1 MPLIQGTKLGSYEIV
16 SPLGAGGMGEVYC
29 ALDTKLGREVAIKV
43 LPEAFARDEERLSR
57 FEREARILASLNHPN
72 VASIYNLE
80 QEEGQTFLVLELV
93 PGSSLDELITRESIA
108 VKEALSICSQVAA
121 ALEAAHEKGIVHRD
135 LKPANI
141 KITPKNVVKVLDFG
155 IAKIINPNF
164 FSDNLSIVKTIGL
177 DETGQ
182 GMVLGT
188 VTYMSPEQ
196 ARGKQLDKQTD
207 IWSFGCVLFEI
218 LSRRKAFDG
227 ETVSDVLVA
236 ILDREPNWENLPSA
250 LPSKIH
256 DLIIR
261 CLQKDVRQRLHDIG
275 DARIELEEILASPGL
290 TTTRKRKRTKTAVI
304 RKNVDTDSKQ
314 IVFRQ
319 PVLTQLTSA
328 GGIHEF
334 PAWSPD
340 GKRLAY
346 SLEVKG
352 FKKIFIQEIDG
363 GKSWQVTTGS
373 YDDIQ
378 PAWATAADSILFVR
392 SNQGRGKLQPGDVF
406 GQYTD
411 GDIWRIDLQSGKEQK
426 IISNGFNPSFSPD
439 GKLIALDASWAGPRR
454 IWVVNN
460 HGSNPQQIT
469 GDVSEAVS
477 HVNPSWSP
485 DGEKIV
491 FQNIERTKF
500 DIKVVELVS
509 RKVEWVTNDLFQD
522 LNPVWSGDY
531 IYFSSYRSGGL
542 NIWRVPANSPGSPQQ
557 LTIGAGQDVEI
568 AISPDGK
575 QLAFTILRQNADV
588 WKLPV
593 SPATGEPINAALSVI
608 VSTREDSRGAWSPE
622 GNQIAFNSDR
632 TGDMNIWKYSFAD
645 EKIEQLT
652 KGPGGDYQPNW
663 SPDGNWITFFSCR
676 AGNADIWLIDSAGN
690 HLKRLTKTKSLQI
703 NPFFSPDG
711 KQIAYQS
718 DESGRLEV
726 WLMNHDGSDQRQL
739 SDIGVM
745 GHFLRWSN
753 DGKFIFFRCSSMKQS
768 VMKISIDG
776 GEPIQI
782 AEVAGGSHISFSP
795 DQSMIM
801 DVIGHKQLWVSPL
814 SDGKPKMIFEFDNSD
829 ARIDYP
835 MWSPDGNWILFDKF
849 QPQGGDIWIM
859 KNFS

>member
-1 MPLIQGTKLGSYEIV
+1 MALIQGTKLGSYEII

-43 LPEAFARDEERLSR
+43 LPQAFSRDQERLSR

-72 VASIYNLE
+72 IASIYSLE
-80 QEEGQTFLVLELV
+80 QAEDQSFLVLELV
-93 PGSSLDELITRESIA
+93 PGSTLDELIAKESIGI
-108 VKEALSICSQVAA
+108 KESLSICGQVAA

-141 KITPKNVVKVLDFG
+141 KITSKNIVKVLDFG

-164 FSDNLSIVKTIGL
+164 FSDHLSQVKTIGL

-188 VTYMSPEQ
+188 VSYMSPEQ

-207 IWSFGCVLFEI
+207 IWSFGCVLFET
-218 LSRRKAFDG
+218 LSGQKAFDG

-236 ILDREPNWENLPSA
+236 ILDREPIWKNLPSSA
-250 LPSKIH
+250 PSKVR
-256 DLIIR
+256 DLIGR
-261 CLQKDVRQRLHDIG
+261 CLQKDVHQRLHDIG
-275 DARIELEEILASPGL
+275 DARIELEEISTTTGL
-290 TTTRKRKRTKTAVI
+290 TTTKKRKRTKTAMV
-304 RKNVDTDSKQ
+304 RKPAETDSKS

-352 FKKIFIQEIDG
+352 FKKIFIHEIDS
-363 GKSWQVTTGS
+363 GKSSQITTGP

-378 PAWATAADSILFVR
+378 PGWGPTGDSILFVR
-392 SNQGRGKLQPGDVF
+392 SNQSRGKLQPGDVF
-406 GQYTD
+406 GVYLD
-411 GDIWRIDLQSGKEQK
+411 GDIWRIDLQNGKEQK

-439 GKLIALDASWAGPRR
+439 GKWVALDASWAGPRR

-460 HGSNPQQIT
+460 RGSNPQQIT

-477 HVNPSWSP
+477 HVNPNWSP
-485 DGEKIV
+485 DGKKIV

-509 RKVEWVTNDLFQD
+509 KKVEWVTNDLFQD
-522 LNPVWSGDY
+522 LNPVWSGNY

-542 NIWRVPANSPGSPQQ
+542 NIWRVPANGSGAPQQ

-575 QLAFTILRQNADV
+575 QLGFTILRQNADV
-588 WKLPV
+588 WKLSV
-593 SPATGEPINAALSVI
+593 SPETGEPIHAPSSVI
-608 VSTREDSRGAWSPE
+608 VSTREDSRGAWSPD

-676 AGNADIWLIDSAGN
+676 AGNADIWLIDSTGN
-690 HLKRLTKTKSLQI
+690 QLKRLTKNKSLEI

-711 KQIAYQS
+711 KLIAYQS

-726 WLMNHDGSDQRQL
+726 WLMNHDGKDHRQIT
-739 SDIGVM
+739 DIGVM
-745 GHFLRWSN
+745 GHFLGWSA
-753 DGKFIFFRCSSMKQS
+753 DGKFIYFRCSTGNQS
-768 VMKISIDG
+768 VMKVSVDG
-776 GEPIQI
+776 GEQFVPG
-782 AEVAGGSHISFSP
+782 EVAGGSHISFSP
-795 DQSMIM
+795 AQSLIM

-814 SDGKPKMIFEFDNSD
+814 NGGKPKMIFEFDNPD

-835 MWSPDGNWILFDKF
+835 VWSPDGKWILFDKF

-859 KNFS
+859 KNFE

>member
-1 MPLIQGTKLGSYEIV
+1 MALTQGTKLGSYEII
-16 SPLGAGGMGEVYC
+16 SPLGVGGMGEVYC

-43 LPEAFARDEERLSR
+43 LPEAFAKDQERLSR

-72 VASIYNLE
+72 IASIYNLE

-93 PGSSLDELITRESIA
+93 PGSTLDEMIIRESFGI
-108 VKEALSICSQVAA
+108 KEALSICRQVAA

-141 KITPKNVVKVLDFG
+141 KITPKNIVKVLDFG
-155 IAKIINPNF
+155 IAKIVNPNF
-164 FSDNLSIVKTIGL
+164 FADNLSDVKTIGL
-177 DETGQ
+177 DETGH
-182 GMVLGT
+182 GMILGT
-188 VTYMSPEQ
+188 VSYMSPEQ

-218 LSRRKAFDG
+218 LTGHKAFDG

-236 ILDREPNWENLPSA
+236 ILDRDPDWQSLPSSV
-250 LPSKIH
+250 PSKVR
-256 DLIIR
+256 DLISR
-261 CLQKDVRQRLHDIG
+261 CLQKDIRQRLHDIG
-275 DARIELEEILASPGL
+275 DTRIELEEILTTSGI
-290 TTTRKRKRTKTAVI
+290 TTTKKRKRTRTTPIHKTT
-304 RKNVDTDSKQ
+304 DTDLKP

-340 GKRLAY
+340 GTRLAY

-352 FKKIFIQEIDG
+352 FKKIFIQEIDT
-363 GKSWQVTTGS
+363 GKNSQVTTGS
-373 YDDIQ
+373 CDDIQ
-378 PAWATAADSILFVR
+378 PAWGPSGDSILFVR
-392 SNQGRGKLQPGDVF
+392 SNQTHGKLQPGDVF
-406 GQYTD
+406 GQYSD

-426 IISNGFNPSFSPD
+426 FISNGFNPSFSPD

-454 IWVVNN
+454 IWVVNH

-485 DGEKIV
+485 DGKSIV

-500 DIKVVELVS
+500 DIKVIGVAS
-509 RKVEWVTNDLFQD
+509 RNVEWITNDLFQD

-542 NIWRVPANSPGSPQQ
+542 NIWRVPASGSGAPQQ
-557 LTIGAGQDVEI
+557 LTIGAGQDVQI
-568 AISPDGK
+568 AISPSGK

-588 WKLPV
+588 WKLGV
-593 SPATGEPINAALSVI
+593 SPESGDPMDAPSSVI
-608 VSTREDSRGAWSPE
+608 VSTREDSRGAWSPD

-632 TGDMNIWKYSFAD
+632 TGDMNIWKYSFD
-645 EKIEQLT
+645 QEKIEQLT

-676 AGNADIWLIDSAGN
+676 AGNADIWLIDSSGN
-690 HLKRLTKTKSLQI
+690 QLKRLTKTKSLEI

-711 KQIAYQS
+711 KHIAYQS
-718 DESGRLEV
+718 DVSGRLEV
-726 WLMNHDGSDQRQL
+726 WLMNSDGSDQHQIT
-739 SDIGVM
+739 DIGVM
-745 GHFLRWSN
+745 GHFLRWST
-753 DGKFIFFRCSSMKQS
+753 DGKFTYFRCSSGHQS
-768 VMKISIDG
+768 VMKISVDG
-776 GEPIQI
+776 GEPLHLG
-782 AEVAGGSHISFSP
+782 EVAGGSHISFSP
-795 DQSMIM
+795 QHSLIM

-814 SDGKPKMIFEFDNSD
+814 NGGKPKMIFEFDNPD

-835 MWSPDGNWILFDKF
+835 VWSPDGKWILFDKF

-859 KNFS
+859 KNFE

>member
-1 MPLIQGTKLGSYEIV
+1 
-16 SPLGAGGMGEVYC
+16 
-29 ALDTKLGREVAIKV
+29 
-43 LPEAFARDEERLSR
+43 
-57 FEREARILASLNHPN
+57 
-72 VASIYNLE
+72 E
-80 QEEGQTFLVLELV
+80 QAEDQTFLVLELV
-93 PGSSLDELITRESIA
+93 PGSTLDEMIARESIGI
-108 VKEALSICSQVAA
+108 KEALLICGQVAA

-164 FSDNLSIVKTIGL
+164 FSDNLSQVKTIGL

-207 IWSFGCVLFEI
+207 IWSFGCVLFET
-218 LSRRKAFDG
+218 LAGQKAFDG
-227 ETVSDVLVA
+227 ETISDVLVA
-236 ILDREPNWENLPSA
+236 ILDREPVWKNLPSSVS
-250 LPSKIH
+250 SKVR
-256 DLIIR
+256 DLISR

-275 DARIELEEILASPGL
+275 DARIELEEML
-290 TTTRKRKRTKTAVI
+290 TTTGLTITKKRKRTKTTSL
-304 RKNVDTDSKQ
+304 RKPADTDSKSAA
-314 IVFRQ
+314 FRQ

-340 GKRLAY
+340 GKRIAY

-352 FKKIFIQEIDG
+352 FKKIFVHAIDSG
-363 GKSWQVTTGS
+363 QSSQLTTGS

-378 PAWATAADSILFVR
+378 PAWGPAGDSILFVR
-392 SNQGRGKLQPGDVF
+392 SNQSRGKLQPGDVF
-406 GQYTD
+406 GVYID
-411 GDIWRIDLQSGKEQK
+411 GDIWRIDLQNSKEQK

-454 IWVVNN
+454 IWVVNS

-485 DGEKIV
+485 DGKKIV

-509 RKVEWVTNDLFQD
+509 KKVEWVTNDLFQD
-522 LNPVWSGDY
+522 LNPVWAGDY

-542 NIWRVPANSPGSPQQ
+542 NIWRIPANGSGAPQQ

-588 WKLPV
+588 WKLSV
-593 SPATGEPINAALSVI
+593 SPETGEPINAPSSVI
-608 VSTREDSRGAWSPE
+608 VSTREDSRGAWSPD

-632 TGDMNIWKYSFAD
+632 TGDMNVWKYSFAE

-652 KGPGGDYQPNW
+652 KGPG
-663 SPDGNWITFFSCR
+663 
-676 AGNADIWLIDSAGN
+676 
-690 HLKRLTKTKSLQI
+690 
-703 NPFFSPDG
+703 
-711 KQIAYQS
+711 
-718 DESGRLEV
+718 
-726 WLMNHDGSDQRQL
+726 
-739 SDIGVM
+739 
-745 GHFLRWSN
+745 
-753 DGKFIFFRCSSMKQS
+753 
-768 VMKISIDG
+768 
-776 GEPIQI
+776 
-782 AEVAGGSHISFSP
+782 
-795 DQSMIM
+795 
-801 DVIGHKQLWVSPL
+801 
-814 SDGKPKMIFEFDNSD
+814 
-829 ARIDYP
+829 
-835 MWSPDGNWILFDKF
+835 
-849 QPQGGDIWIM
+849 
-859 KNFS
+859 

>member
-1 MPLIQGTKLGSYEIV
+1 MPLVQGTKLGSYEII

-29 ALDTKLGREVAIKV
+29 ALDNKLGREVAIKV
-43 LPEAFARDEERLSR
+43 LPEVFARDQERLSR

-72 VASIYNLE
+72 VAAIYNLE
-80 QEEGQTFLVLELV
+80 QEDDQTFLVLELV
-93 PGSSLDELITRESIA
+93 PGATLDELISRESIG
-108 VKEALSICSQVAA
+108 VKEALSICGQVAA

-155 IAKIINPNF
+155 IAKITNPNF
-164 FSDNLSIVKTIGL
+164 FSDNLSQVKTIGL

-218 LSRRKAFDG
+218 LSGQKTFDG

-236 ILDREPNWENLPSA
+236 ILDREPNWQELPSSV
-250 LPSKIH
+250 PSKVR

-290 TTTRKRKRTKTAVI
+290 TTTKKRKRTKTAAV
-304 RKNVDTDSKQ
+304 RKTSDSDSKPF
-314 IVFRQ
+314 VFRQ

-352 FKKIFIQEIDG
+352 FKKIFTQEIDS
-363 GKSWQVTTGS
+363 GKSSQLTIGS

-378 PAWATAADSILFVR
+378 PAWGPAGDSILFVR
-392 SNQGRGKLQPGDVF
+392 SNQARGKLQPGDVF
-406 GQYTD
+406 GQYND

-454 IWVVNN
+454 IWIVNN

-485 DGEKIV
+485 DGNKIV

-500 DIKVVELVS
+500 DIKLVELLS

-522 LNPVWSGDY
+522 LNPVWSGDH

-542 NIWRVPANSPGSPQQ
+542 NIWRIPADGSGAPQQ

-568 AISPDGK
+568 AISPNGK

-588 WKLPV
+588 WKLAV
-593 SPATGEPINAALSVI
+593 SETAEPINAASSVI
-608 VSTREDSRGAWSPE
+608 VSTREDSRGAWSPD

-690 HLKRLTKTKSLQI
+690 QLKRLTKNKSLEI

-726 WLMNHDGSDQRQL
+726 WLMNYNGSNQRQI
-739 SDIGVM
+739 SDIGAM

-753 DGKFIFFRCSSMKQS
+753 DGKFIFFRCSSGKQP
-768 VMKISIDG
+768 VMKISVAG
-776 GEPIQI
+776 GEPEAV

-795 DQSMIM
+795 DQTMIM

-814 SDGKPKMIFEFDNSD
+814 NNGKPKIIFEFDNPD

-835 MWSPDGNWILFDKF
+835 VWSPDGKWILFDKF
-849 QPQGGDIWIM
+849 QPQGGDIWIL
-859 KNFS
+859 KNFE

>member
-1 MPLIQGTKLGSYEIV
+1 MALIQGTKLGSYEVI
-16 SPLGAGGMGEVYC
+16 SQLGVGGMGEVYC

-43 LPEAFARDEERLSR
+43 LPEAFARNEERLSR

-72 VASIYNLE
+72 IASIYNLE
-80 QEEGQTFLVLELV
+80 QAEDQTFLVLELV
-93 PGSSLDELITRESIA
+93 PGLTLDEMIAKESIGI
-108 VKEALSICSQVAA
+108 KEALSICGQVAA

-164 FSDNLSIVKTIGL
+164 FSDNLSQVKTIGL

-207 IWSFGCVLFEI
+207 IWSFGCVLFET
-218 LSRRKAFDG
+218 LAGQKAFDG

-236 ILDREPNWENLPSA
+236 ILDREPVWKNLPSS
-250 LPSKIH
+250 LPSKFR
-256 DLIIR
+256 DLIGR

-275 DARIELEEILASPGL
+275 DARIELEEILTTSDL
-290 TTTRKRKRTKTAVI
+290 TTTKKRKRTKTTSL
-304 RKNVDTDSKQ
+304 RKPAHTDSKSAAL
-314 IVFRQ
+314 RQ

-340 GKRLAY
+340 GKRIAY

-352 FKKIFIQEIDG
+352 FKKIFVHEIDN
-363 GKSWQVTTGS
+363 GKSSQLTTGS

-378 PAWATAADSILFVR
+378 PAWGPAGDSILFVR
-392 SNQGRGKLQPGDVF
+392 SNQSRGKLQPGDVF
-406 GQYTD
+406 GVYLD
-411 GDIWRIDLQSGKEQK
+411 GDIWRIDLQNSKEQK

-454 IWVVNN
+454 IWVVNS

-469 GDVSEAVS
+469 GDVSEALS

-485 DGEKIV
+485 DGKKIV

-500 DIKVVELVS
+500 DIKLVELVS
-509 RKVEWVTNDLFQD
+509 KKVEWVTNDLFQD
-522 LNPVWSGDY
+522 LNPVWAGDY

-542 NIWRVPANSPGSPQQ
+542 NIWRVSANGSGAPQQ

-568 AISPDGK
+568 AVSPDGK

-588 WKLPV
+588 WRLAV
-593 SPATGEPINAALSVI
+593 SPETGAPNNAPSSVI
-608 VSTREDSRGAWSPE
+608 VSTREDSRGAWSPD

-632 TGDMNIWKYSFAD
+632 TGDMNIWKYSFA
-645 EKIEQLT
+645 EENIEQLT

-676 AGNADIWLIDSAGN
+676 AGNADIWLIDSSGN
-690 HLKRLTKTKSLQI
+690 QLKRLTKNKSLEI

-726 WLMNHDGSDQRQL
+726 WLMN
-739 SDIGVM
+739 
-745 GHFLRWSN
+745 
-753 DGKFIFFRCSSMKQS
+753 
-768 VMKISIDG
+768 
-776 GEPIQI
+776 
-782 AEVAGGSHISFSP
+782 
-795 DQSMIM
+795 
-801 DVIGHKQLWVSPL
+801 
-814 SDGKPKMIFEFDNSD
+814 
-829 ARIDYP
+829 
-835 MWSPDGNWILFDKF
+835 PDGRDSTSNNRYRCNGTFLKMVNRWQICFLSLLFRKT
-849 QPQGGDIWIM
+849 ISYE
-859 KNFS
+859 NFS